1 MNVEDD
7 DEVIV
12 LNEDIADDDWVV
24 KENQRRVLARSFDTP
39 CNTPA
44 DSLNPYAVD
53 AVDAVDDNDVFDF
66 GEFDK

>member
-12 LNEDIADDDWVV
+12 LNEDIAEDDRVV
-24 KENQRRVLARSFDTP
+24 KENHRRVLARSFDTP
-39 CNTPA
+39 CDTPA
-44 DSLNPYAVD
+44 DSFNPYAVD
-53 AVDAVDDNDVFDF
+53 AIDDNDVFDF